1 MQGII
6 ILLLLKLFEILW
18 EGEEVRKQEKKKK
31 NISSKQPL
39 PPSPG
44 LSWGK
49 LYSKKAV
56 CPGCLL

>member
-31 NISSKQPL
+31 T
-39 PPSPG
+39 
-44 LSWGK
+44 
-49 LYSKKAV
+49 
-56 CPGCLL
+56 